1 MKPNIFKSKL
11 YRKNN
16 NTCHGAELGWDYTP
30 LFKYLLSKVGQPWNE
45 VYKDVKPK
53 VNSVV
58 PIYWMVNRYKNK
70 DELLGYIR
78 VGESTYYSSLYVD
91 DKGLLQYVDKIIDH
105 TTLEPSCNCCT
116 HTFNGKRFTKKY
128 KEKPILDR
136 EFISNLNSSISI

>member
-45 VYKDVKPK
+45 IYKDIKPR

-91 DKGLLQYVDKIIDH
+91 EKGLLQYVDKTIDH

-128 KEKPILDR
+128 KDKSILIADR
-136 EFISNLNSSISI
+136 VAINEYSN

>member
-1 MKPNIFKSKL
+1 MKPNIFRSKL

-16 NTCHGAELGWDYTP
+16 NTCHGAQLGWDYTP

-45 VYKDVKPK
+45 VYKDIKHRL
-53 VNSVV
+53 NTTV
-58 PIYWMVNRYKNK
+58 PIYWMVHRYRNVDNLK
-70 DELLGYIR
+70 GYIR

-91 DKGLLQYVDKIIDH
+91 DKGLLQYVDKTIDH

-128 KEKPILDR
+128 KEKNIIIDELVIN
-136 EFISNLNSSISI
+136 EYSN